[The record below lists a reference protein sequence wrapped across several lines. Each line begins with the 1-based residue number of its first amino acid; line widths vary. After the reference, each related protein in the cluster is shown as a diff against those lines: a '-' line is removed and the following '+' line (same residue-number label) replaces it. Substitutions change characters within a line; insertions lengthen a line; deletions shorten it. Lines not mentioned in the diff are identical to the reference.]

1 MTIADILL
9 NHIIPFEIDDEK
21 LKKLFSFFLHSA
33 PTIESASAAI
43 IPTNRLVD
51 NWNTYISAFSPE
63 NHAVIAS
70 NCIFSNYLVKYK
82 LDNNATVNR
91 KAKGFVCK
99 RKTNGETE
107 YECLLRH
114 LRNSIAHS
122 NVYMINSGNRK
133 FLLFE
138 DYNQSKNQSARVLL
152 SQTDLQKLKAEIMK

>member
-63 NHAVIAS
+63 NHAVIA
-70 NCIFSNYLVKYK
+70 YH
-82 LDNNATVNR
+82 LDR
-91 KAKGFVCK
+91 
-99 RKTNGETE
+99 TNV
-107 YECLLRH
+107 LLRRIQVS
-114 LRNSIAHS
+114 LWTDFICASIRNRF
-122 NVYMINSGNRK
+122 MPP
-133 FLLFE
+133 
-138 DYNQSKNQSARVLL
+138 
-152 SQTDLQKLKAEIMK
+152 